1 MITIVGNKILYVDGK
16 AYIGKRKTKKQ
27 IKRTV
32 FCKDVCALSK
42 GCAYRDIPRKEFG
55 GKSCEDFIGEKDTYF
70 VPLEEIGG
78 I

>member
-1 MITIVGNKILYVDGK
+1 MITIVGSKILYVDGK

-27 IKRTV
+27 IKRVV
-32 FCKDVCALSK
+32 FCKDICALSK
-42 GCAYRDIPRKEFG
+42 GCAYRNIPRKEFG
-55 GKSCEDFIGEKDTYF
+55 GKSCSDFIGVDNTYF

>member
-1 MITIVGNKILYVDGK
+1 MAIIVGNKILYVDGK

-27 IKRTV
+27 IKSNV

-55 GKSCEDFIGEKDTYF
+55 DKSCKDFIGINNTYF
-70 VPLEEIGG
+70 VPLKEIGG